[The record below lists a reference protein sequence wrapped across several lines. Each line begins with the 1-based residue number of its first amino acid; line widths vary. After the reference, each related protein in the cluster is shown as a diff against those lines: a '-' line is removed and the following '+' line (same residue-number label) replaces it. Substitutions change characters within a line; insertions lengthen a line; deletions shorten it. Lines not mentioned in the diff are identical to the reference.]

1 MLIQGNFDSVGA
13 KVYAFSIFDVCHL
26 ALDKEILAVAADQGF
41 REERSKV
48 DHDLSQQWTHCTES
62 HLKTYFVENILSW

>member
-1 MLIQGNFDSVGA
+1 MPIQGDFDSVGGN
-13 KVYAFSIFDVCHL
+13 VYAFSIFDVCHL

-48 DHDLSQQWTHCTES
+48 DHDLSQQWTHCTKS
-62 HLKTYFVENILSW
+62 HLEAYFVGNILSL